1 MACAVPL
8 KSPDTSHLIPPPPFG
23 LAANNSTTRRSR
35 SSSKVNACTHIEP
48 TQMAQSRGHFLA
60 QNAILKPMTGRD
72 IVALIFILLM
82 LPQGISCLVLTGYIL
97 LGSFK
102 SMVGKTV
109 AKFILLSENLTEY
122 ELEARPTSKYR
133 YYRSELVGDM
143 LQLFSI
149 NSFIL
154 LVCHYTLPK
163 SWLQCLVVLAKSIV
177 ASRLVGSYT
186 MGSTTYVSVVS
197 ATSSTTTT
205 TTTTSGQ
212 VLQQTQSGGKNDIK
226 YSTNN
231 FFNSLLGFFS
241 VIALNNF
248 ILNWV
253 LRLNFPLL
261 LNDLGSFYRN
271 LAAGNDNREVTL
283 ESVLKA
289 LFTKSPFFVS
299 FNYLSAKKGSYII
312 DSRKLFGKSNL
323 ISKFIIHVSI
333 NYLNLGGKSI
343 QSISFILRESSI
355 VINYAYLVLCI
366 HVISLTIS
374 PFLQR
379 IFIFKDYSKTLDHL
393 SSLTPDVPYGGFK
406 KNGLITNLP
415 RETASDS
422 VVVINVDLLLLQL
435 QRQSTPLELKV
446 NLEISKSKFTPNV
459 TSDSNLVP
467 SSNFKIFCLV
477 PSTNKSL
484 ALGGK
489 SNHSRTIVDNR
500 KRLNSNATPST
511 TIMDKYFTISIQ
523 PIWSWLAAIKV
534 LMVAPSLFGGS
545 PTRTKNNGSRF
556 FTEAVEPVLPLA
568 VAHIGESKV
577 IFEILDRDY
586 FDQIYQRG
594 FSIRVNDTNW
604 LYVSLLVGQPDS
616 DGKEQF
622 YLSIEGLAPVYQ
634 YEIDFYAESLI
645 VGHHVVITTSNDR
658 AIVTQSLELSSIDSL
673 QYSLKYHIESYN
685 ELKACLK
692 KAKRDESKRVSD
704 LKKQI
709 ESLRTKID
717 KFGGK
722 HITEG
727 KIGGKLRG
735 LQNSV
740 TQLENEIKD
749 LRKQI
754 THLDRS
760 NGHVQED
767 YKDEETKLNQE
778 IFELEAYISEFEAN
792 TAKLRNDLKGALG
805 DKDFT
810 DAKRKKLTDK
820 LDSRRED
827 ITRLNGE
834 IRALKKVLFTK
845 FQKRQKR
852 INDRFDVII
861 PKIDEA
867 CETLSRE
874 LEVYMS
880 KTDSDA

>member
-1 MACAVPL
+1 MAAAAQV
-8 KSPDTSHLIPPPPFG
+8 KTADSSHLIPPPPFG
-23 LAANNSTTRRSR
+23 LAANNGLGRRSR
-35 SSSKVNACTHIEP
+35 SSSKASAHPHTDTPPVGH
-48 TQMAQSRGHFLA
+48 SRPQFLA

-82 LPQGISCLVLTGYIL
+82 LPQGILCLVLTGYIL
-97 LGSFK
+97 LGLFK
-102 SMVGKTV
+102 SMVGKAV
-109 AKFILLSENLTEY
+109 ARFMLLTEETTDY
-122 ELEARPTSKYR
+122 ELEARPTLKYR
-133 YYRSELVGDM
+133 YYRSELVGDL
-143 LQLFSI
+143 LQLFLI

-197 ATSSTTTT
+197 AQSLTTTT

-212 VLQQTQSGGKNDIK
+212 NVSQLQNGGKNDIK

-231 FFNSLLGFFS
+231 FFNSLIGFFL

-261 LNDLGSFYRN
+261 LKDLGSFYKN
-271 LAAGNDNREVTL
+271 LGAGNENSEVTF
-283 ESVLKA
+283 ESVLRA

-343 QSISFILRESSI
+343 LSISFILRESSI

-393 SSLTPDVPYGGFK
+393 LSLTPDVPYSGFK

-415 RETASDS
+415 RETNSDS
-422 VVVINVDLLLLQL
+422 VVVINVDSQ
-435 QRQSTPLELKV
+435 QQMAGSSVPLELKV
-446 NLEISKSKFTPNV
+446 NAEVSLSRFTPV
-459 TSDSNLVP
+459 SASDSNLVP

-477 PSTNKSL
+477 PTTNKSL
-484 ALGGK
+484 AMGGRTNK
-489 SNHSRTIVDNR
+489 TIVDHR
-500 KRLNSNATPST
+500 KRSNSNAAPST

-523 PIWSWLAAIKV
+523 PIWSWLAAMKI
-534 LMVAPSLFGGS
+534 LAVAPRLFGGAPS
-545 PTRTKNNGSRF
+545 KVKNNGSRF
-556 FTEAVEPVLPLA
+556 FGEATELLLPLA
-568 VAHIGESKV
+568 VAHIGESRV
-577 IFEILDRDY
+577 VFEILDRDM
-586 FDQIYQRG
+586 FDKVYHDG
-594 FSIRVNDTNW
+594 FSVRVNDTNW
-604 LYVSLLVGQPDS
+604 LYVSLLVGERDGDS
-616 DGKEQF
+616 QERF
-622 YLSIEGLAPVYQ
+622 YLSIEGLAPFFQ
-634 YEIDFYAESLI
+634 YEIEFLAQQLV
-645 VGHHVVITTSNDR
+645 VGHHVVNTTSHDHFKC
-658 AIVTQSLELSSIDSL
+658 ASMDLTSIGSLQHSLE
-673 QYSLKYHIESYN
+673 YHIDTFN
-685 ELKACLK
+685 ELKVCLK
-692 KAKRDESKRVSD
+692 KAKKDENKRVSE

-709 ESLRTKID
+709 ETLKSKID
-717 KFGGK
+717 KFGGNPSESK
-722 HITEG
+722 LG
-727 KIGGKLRG
+727 LKLRG

-740 TQLENEIKD
+740 TQLENEIRD
-749 LRKQI
+749 LKLQI
-754 THLDRS
+754 SKLDSS
-760 NGHVQED
+760 NGHDQD
-767 YKDEETKLNQE
+767 HYKDEEKKLNDE
-778 IFELEAYISEFEAN
+778 ISELETYISGFEAN
-792 TAKLRNDLKGALG
+792 TAKLRNDLKGAIG

-820 LDSRRED
+820 LEQRRED
-827 ITRLNGE
+827 INKLNGE
-834 IRALKKVLFTK
+834 VRALKKVLLTK

-861 PKIDEA
+861 PKVDEA
-867 CETLSRE
+867 CEVLSRE
-874 LEVYMS
+874 LEEYA
-880 KTDSDA
+880 KDA